1 MADAT
6 ADYRGCHMY
15 DEDSDDIIRPATDVF
30 EIQDFTA
37 ATGWENFIDELENVL
52 RGWRLAGTPRHG
64 QQLDRADFTRDG
76 GA

>member
-15 DEDSDDIIRPATDVF
+15 DEDSDDIIRPATEVF

-52 RGWRLAGTPRHG
+52 RGWRLAGTPRPG